1 MVDVASTGDDGRP
14 ETRMSQAPGGSD
26 FKQYLEQNP
35 EMANQIMKVMLD
47 LWQDP
52 AKESEAAA

>member
-1 MVDVASTGDDGRP
+1 MVDVVSNGDDGRP

-35 EMANQIMKVMLD
+35 EMAG
-47 LWQDP
+47 
-52 AKESEAAA
+52 